1 MNKQRNN
8 DEYNHLP
15 GNEIE
20 QKERFN
26 NKTGSKAELKVTP
39 NPNPRANE
47 NIIDRE
53 TTDEDE
59 IASQAGSE
67 ITDGED
73 G

>member
-1 MNKQRNN
+1 MNKQRHN
-8 DEYNHLP
+8 DVYDHPRE
-15 GNEIE
+15 NEIK
-20 QKERFN
+20 QQERLN